1 MNIIIG
7 LLLIPALW
15 GLLDMY
21 ICYRWVRK
29 PEVDNTAG
37 TLTYW
42 FTKWL
47 SVTQAKMLAEKL
59 GYPGQDLS
67 EILKIRPDDGDIT

>member
-1 MNIIIG
+1 MIYV
-7 LLLIPALW
+7 LIPLALW
-15 GLLDMY
+15 GLADMY

-29 PEVDNTAG
+29 PEVDYTAG

-47 SVTQAKMLAEKL
+47 SVTQSKLLAEKL

-67 EILKIRPDDGDIT
+67 EILRVRDDDQKIT

>member
-1 MNIIIG
+1 MKY
-7 LLLIPALW
+7 LLVLPILW
-15 GLLDMY
+15 GLADMY

-29 PEVDNTAG
+29 PEVDFTSGA
-37 TLTYW
+37 LTYW

-47 SVTQAKMLAEKL
+47 SVTQSKLLAEKL

-67 EILKIRPDDGDIT
+67 EILRVKPDDGEIT